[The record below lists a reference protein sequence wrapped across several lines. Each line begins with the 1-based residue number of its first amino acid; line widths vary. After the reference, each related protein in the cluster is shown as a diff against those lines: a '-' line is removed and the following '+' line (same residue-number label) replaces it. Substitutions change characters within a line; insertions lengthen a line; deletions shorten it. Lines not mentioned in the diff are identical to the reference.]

1 MLRQPNDL
9 QKYPNMKKSTQTHTY
24 KTEIQS
30 SWGCSQGTEQM
41 VKCQN
46 KHLFLCIFL
55 RECWW
60 ERTADEPKGCHW
72 PKSLQCSLVR
82 WFIYMIIDGQY
93 SYLSRCADGRWQL
106 RSQKALS
113 LSKKPPMLISQMV
126 YIYDNRW
133 GISMHVLIILT
144 RIDLHVLIILTRI
157 DHLRSCHSNV
167 SEAEIRQL
175 HVQTC

>member
-1 MLRQPNDL
+1 MIFRSIQIWKRVP
-9 QKYPNMKKSTQTHTY
+9 KHTLI
-24 KTEIQS
+24 KQRS
-30 SWGCSQGTEQM
+30 KAVGDAAKALSKWWN
-41 VKCQN
+41 CQN
-46 KHLFLCIFL
+46 KHMFLYISL